1 VTQLAR
7 RVATTLLRSA
17 TINRAVRALARVR
30 GHRLVLVY
38 HRLGPSAPNGCE
50 VVPSVPVDLFRAQL
64 QAVGE
69 LYDLVTLDEI
79 LLEDRSPRLAVSR
92 ERRAAVALTFD
103 DDLPSHA
110 EHALPVLRELGVPA
124 TFFLSG
130 RALHGLG
137 AYWFQQL
144 EALLIA
150 YGERRAAAL
159 LHLPERQARELVLA
173 CEGDADLRRRVNDV
187 AAGLAIPGI
196 LGRDAI
202 AALAAGG
209 MTIGFH
215 TVDHDILPRLTGAAL
230 DDAVSHGREDLAAAT
245 GAAVHYFAYPH
256 GKADTQSAAAVR
268 RAGFNAAFTG
278 LPKPVRNGDDRH
290 RLGRWEPGPLG
301 VEDLLVNIVVRLH
314 RTAPVRERE
323 YGNR

>member
-1 VTQLAR
+1 M
-7 RVATTLLRSA
+7 LLRSS

-38 HRLGPSAPNGCE
+38 HRVGPSAPTGCE
-50 VVPSVPVDLFRAQL
+50 IVPSVPVDVFRAQL
-64 QAVGE
+64 QALGE
-69 LYDLVTLDEI
+69 IYDLVTLDEI
-79 LLEDRSPRLAVSR
+79 LRGDRSREPGSR
-92 ERRAAVALTFD
+92 KRRAGVAVTFD

-124 TFFLSG
+124 AFFLSG

-137 AYWFQQL
+137 PYWFQQL

-159 LHLPERQARELVLA
+159 LHLPERRARELVLS
-173 CEGDADLRRRVNDV
+173 CEQNADLRRRVSEV

-196 LGRDAI
+196 LERDAI
-202 AALAAGG
+202 AALSAGG

-215 TVDHDILPRLTGAAL
+215 TVEHDLLPELTGAAL
-230 DDAVSHGREDLAAAT
+230 DNAVSRGRDDLAAAA

-256 GKADTQSAAAVR
+256 GKADTRSAAAVR

-278 LPKPVRNGDDRH
+278 FPQPVRDGDDPY

-301 VEDLLVNIVVRLH
+301 VDDLLVNIAVRLY
-314 RTAPVRERE
+314 RVGPPATRAAVMD
-323 YGNR
+323 

>member
-7 RVATTLLRSA
+7 RVATTLLRSS
-17 TINRAVRALARVR
+17 TVNRAVRALARVR

-38 HRLGPSAPNGCE
+38 HRVGPLSPTGCE
-50 VVPSVPVDLFRAQL
+50 IVPSVPVDVFRTQL
-64 QAVGE
+64 QALGE
-69 LYDLVTLDEI
+69 VYDLVTLDEI
-79 LLEDRSPRLAVSR
+79 LLEDASRRQASR

-103 DDLPSHA
+103 DDLPSHV

-124 TFFLSG
+124 AFFLSG

-144 EALLIA
+144 EALLIV

-159 LHLPERQARELVLA
+159 LHLPERRARELVLA
-173 CEGDADLRRRVNDV
+173 CEGDADLRRRVSDV
-187 AAGLAIPGI
+187 AAGLAVPGI
-196 LGRDAI
+196 LERDAI
-202 AALAAGG
+202 AALAAAG

-215 TVDHDILPRLTGAAL
+215 TVEHDILPGLTGAAL
-230 DDAVSHGREDLAAAT
+230 DDAVSRGREDLAAAA

-256 GKADTQSAAAVR
+256 GKADTRSAAAVR

-278 LPKPVRNGDDRH
+278 LPQPVRNGDDHH
-290 RLGRWEPGPLG
+290 RLGRWEPGPLS
-301 VEDLLVNIVVRLH
+301 VDDLLVEIAVRLH
-314 RTAPVRERE
+314 RVGSGAPEER
-323 YGNR
+323 